1 MRNVVILGSTGS
13 IGVSTLSVLAAHP
26 EDYQVLALTAGSQT
40 DKLLQ
45 QCLAL
50 KPRYAAMLD
59 SKAASALATELKLA
73 GSRTEVLS
81 GIDALCQLA
90 AHPDADIV
98 MAAIVGS
105 AGLLPTLAAVEQGKT
120 VLLANK
126 EALVMSG
133 ELFISKVKRHGATLL
148 PIDSEHNAIFQ
159 CLPAPLQQ
167 HTHDQQIA
175 DFGISK
181 LLLTGSGG
189 PFLTTALTEF
199 ANITP
204 AQAVAHPN
212 WSMGHKIS
220 VDSATMMNKGLE
232 FIEAR
237 WLFNCQAADIDVV
250 IHPQSIIHSMVQYTD
265 GSVLAQLGQPDMRTP
280 IAHALAF
287 PKRIASPVAP
297 LSFKQMRD
305 FTFTEPDKAR
315 YPNLYLAIA
324 ACGYGQG
331 ATTALNATNEL
342 AVAAFL
348 AQKIRFTDI
357 ARVNEQGLEHFADF
371 RVSTLDDILAL
382 DNEARHYAQT
392 LLRKL
397 T

>member
-1 MRNVVILGSTGS
+1 M
-13 IGVSTLSVLAAHP
+13 
-26 EDYQVLALTAGSQT
+26 
-40 DKLLQ
+40 
-45 QCLAL
+45 
-50 KPRYAAMLD
+50 
-59 SKAASALATELKLA
+59 
-73 GSRTEVLS
+73 
-81 GIDALCQLA
+81 
-90 AHPDADIV
+90 
-98 MAAIVGS
+98 
-105 AGLLPTLAAVEQGKT
+105 
-120 VLLANK
+120 
-126 EALVMSG
+126 EALHTSVAAQG
-133 ELFISKVKRHGATLL
+133 QAHRAALL
-148 PIDSEHNAIFQ
+148 
-159 CLPAPLQQ
+159 CL
-167 HTHDQQIA
+167 
-175 DFGISK
+175 
-181 LLLTGSGG
+181 
-189 PFLTTALTEF
+189 
-199 ANITP
+199 
-204 AQAVAHPN
+204 
-212 WSMGHKIS
+212 
-220 VDSATMMNKGLE
+220 
-232 FIEAR
+232 
-237 WLFNCQAADIDVV
+237 
-250 IHPQSIIHSMVQYTD
+250 
-265 GSVLAQLGQPDMRTP
+265 LAQLGQPDMRTP

-324 ACGYGQG
+324 ACGCGQG